1 MTEPAAKKPRKR
13 KPKGPFSD
21 ELIDQLLAQVKGKD
35 AESLLGES
43 GLVGQLKKQ
52 LAERM
57 LAAELTHH
65 LNAEAAD
72 AASAPNHRNGTSPKK
87 VSTPSGVL
95 ALEIPRD
102 RLSTFDPVLVAK
114 HQRRLPGFNNHVI
127 GMYARAMTVREIQGH
142 LVELYGLEVSP
153 DLISTI
159 TDEVMT
165 EVARW
170 QSRPLE
176 SMYPIVYFDA
186 LRLKIRD
193 DGTVKNKAV
202 YLALGIDAGGNK
214 DVLGMWIEQTE
225 GAKFW
230 LSVLTDLKNRGLT
243 DIFFVCCD
251 GLAGLPDAITTA
263 FPLAIVQ
270 TCIVHMIRATL
281 RYVSYVDRKPLVKDL
296 RPIYSAPTEAAALA
310 ALDAFE
316 ERWASK
322 YPGAAKGWRTRWS
335 EVIPFLAFPGPI
347 RKILYTTNAVESL
360 NAEFRK
366 VLNPR
371 VQFPHDDAALKV
383 LFLALQRKKA
393 RTMAPKEWGAALS
406 HFQLLFPE
414 RFPAG

>member
-1 MTEPAAKKPRKR
+1 MSIREGA
-13 KPKGPFSD
+13 
-21 ELIDQLLAQVKGKD
+21 
-35 AESLLGES
+35 
-43 GLVGQLKKQ
+43 
-52 LAERM
+52 
-57 LAAELTHH
+57 
-65 LNAEAAD
+65 
-72 AASAPNHRNGTSPKK
+72 
-87 VSTPSGVL
+87 
-95 ALEIPRD
+95 
-102 RLSTFDPVLVAK
+102 
-114 HQRRLPGFNNHVI
+114 
-127 GMYARAMTVREIQGH
+127 TVR
-142 LVELYGLEVSP
+142 
-153 DLISTI
+153 
-159 TDEVMT
+159 
-165 EVARW
+165 
-170 QSRPLE
+170 
-176 SMYPIVYFDA
+176 
-186 LRLKIRD
+186 K
-193 DGTVKNKAV
+193 KAIYV
-202 YLALGIDAGGNK
+202 ALGMSLAGQRE
-214 DVLGMWIEQTE
+214 VLGLWFQQTE

-281 RYVSYVDRKPLVKDL
+281 RYVSYLDRKPLVKDL
-296 RPIYSAPTEAAALA
+296 KPIYSAPTEAAALA

-316 ERWASK
+316 QRWASK

-371 VQFPHDDAALKV
+371 VQFPTDDAALKV
-383 LFLALQRKKA
+383 LFLALQRKKT